1 MSRFIIK
8 GQCRL
13 SGAFTPV
20 GNKNAAL
27 PMLAACLL
35 TDEPVT
41 LHNLP
46 LIADVRVMLDLL
58 AGLGVDILLKDRTVT
73 LRAERVRKTRLDPV
87 LCRKVRASILFAGP
101 LVARAG
107 RATIHPPGGD
117 VIGRRRVDT
126 HMTGLR
132 ALGVKVEGGDFFSF
146 RAKRLRGA
154 SVLLDEA
161 SVTGTENL
169 LMAAALAEGAS
180 TIYNAACEPHVQDL
194 GAFLNKMG
202 AQIEGLGTNRIRIE
216 GVDRLRGA
224 THIIGPDYIE
234 AGSYLA
240 AAAVTGGELTVHGLG
255 GDEIRAVIGRAFSR
269 LGLAWKTEGEIL
281 HQPAHRFFRIRRDLG
296 GAIPK
301 IEDGIWPMLPSD
313 LISVALVVAT
323 QARGCILF
331 FEKLFESRMYFVDR
345 LIEMGARVVQCDP
358 HRVVIEGPARLH
370 GIHMSS
376 PDIRAGMAMVIAAL
390 AAKGTSIIDNA
401 EMIDRGYERVDER
414 LRALGADVER
424 SDQ

>member
-1 MSRFIIK
+1 MSRIIIK
-8 GQCRL
+8 GQRRI
-13 SGAFTPV
+13 SGSFTPS

-27 PMLAACLL
+27 PMLAASLL

-46 LIADVRVMLDLL
+46 LIADVRVMLELL
-58 AGLGVDILLKDRTVT
+58 AGLGVDVLLKDRSVT
-73 LRAERVRKTRLDPV
+73 LRAERVRKTRLDPA
-87 LCRKVRASILFAGP
+87 LCRKVRASILVAGP

-107 RATIHPPGGD
+107 RASIHPPGGD

-132 ALGVKVEGGDFFSF
+132 SLGVKVEGGDFFSF

-154 SVLLDEA
+154 SILLDEA

-169 LMAAALAEGAS
+169 LMAATLADGAS
-180 TIYNAACEPHVQDL
+180 VIYNAACEPHVQDL
-194 GAFLNKMG
+194 GALLTKMG
-202 AQIEGLGTNRIRIE
+202 ARIDGLGTNRIRIT
-216 GVDRLRGA
+216 GVDRLHGA
-224 THIIGPDYIE
+224 EHFIGPDYIE

-240 AAAVTGGELTVHGLG
+240 AAAVTGGDLSVSGIG
-255 GDEIRAVIGRAFSR
+255 GDDVRVVVGRTFAR
-269 LGLAWKTEGEIL
+269 LGLTWKGEGGEVV
-281 HQPAHRFFRIRRDLG
+281 QPAHRYFRIRRDLG

-301 IEDGIWPMLPSD
+301 IEDGIWPMFPSD
-313 LISVALVVAT
+313 LMSVALVMAT

-424 SDQ
+424 SD